1 MLHLRG
7 EEKERHSEEE
17 EKKYLLR
24 ERRVSGFGRAFT
36 LPEDADE
43 EKVSATFKN
52 GVLEVDLP
60 KVEKAQPKRI
70 EVKAN

>member
-24 ERRVSGFGRAFT
+24 ERRVSGFERAFT

-43 EKVSATFKN
+43 EKLSASMKR
-52 GVLEVDLP
+52 GILSIEIA
-60 KVEKAQPKRI
+60 KKAKQEPRKI
-70 EVKAN
+70 EVKIG